1 MSQKLT
7 KITEYL
13 YKILLILLIFLNLK
27 TSNMPSN
34 KHPRKMSTSRGSS
47 LNAYQTYSWYKER
60 IKYFF
65 GCTVYLARKCT
76 LNTRQVFWVSKWK
89 YLKQM
94 RYTRVFNNNE
104 SDIANLIFGYTQ
116 FNRPNYAKLERSQ
129 NRLPDLKFR
138 YLAQYCVK
146 IFMQHIKI

>member
-1 MSQKLT
+1 MPQKLT

-76 LNTRQVFWVSKWK
+76 LNTSQVFWVSKWK
-89 YLKQM
+89 YLKQI

-104 SDIANLIFGYTQ
+104 SDIANLFGYSIQ
-116 FNRPNYAKLERSQ
+116 QAKLCKIGAFSKSLARFKISISRSILRQ
-129 NRLPDLKFR
+129 NLYATHQNLS
-138 YLAQYCVK
+138 
-146 IFMQHIKI
+146 